1 MYNLNIKVKHE
12 VLILPTSSEHTTT
25 TLRRS
30 AFCLLT
36 IRKHEGELARRRQ
49 SSYRWQCQRQLVR
62 EYMEVKG
69 GGGSRKTF
77 MSNVARHKNAFS

>member
-1 MYNLNIKVKHE
+1 M
-12 VLILPTSSEHTTT
+12 LILPTSSEHTTS

-30 AFCLLT
+30 AFCFLT
-36 IRKHEGELARRRQ
+36 TRKHEGELATRIQ

-62 EYMEVKG
+62 EYMVVK
-69 GGGSRKTF
+69 GGSRKTF